1 MSPSLRKFNLTTHVA
16 VSVGWMGAVVSF
28 LVLSIAG
35 IASANAEVVR
45 SSYISMDLVSKYAIL
60 PMSLASVLTGLILAF
75 GTPWGLFRYYWV
87 FIKFLLGVFATIA
100 LILHQFVAISEA
112 SKGVMIATAGSFPNP
127 GKLGPQLVLDAA
139 LAFFVLFF
147 ATLLSVYKPWGMISK
162 APSKAE
168 TDGVSS
174 RNIENPRFSNLK
186 LKILLGSIAIAI
198 ILFAIFHISKN
209 GFGNHI
215 PSGI

>member
-16 VSVGWMGAVVSF
+16 TSVGWMGAVASF

-35 IASANAEVVR
+35 IASVNAEVVR

-60 PMSLASVLTGLILAF
+60 PMSLASVLTGLILAL

-87 FIKFLLGVFATIA
+87 FIKFVLGVFATIA

-112 SKGVMIATAGSFPNP
+112 SKKVMIATVGSFPNP
-127 GKLGPQLVLDAA
+127 GQFGPQLVFDAA
-139 LAFFVLFF
+139 LAFLVLLF
-147 ATLLSVYKPWGMISK
+147 ATLLSVYKPWGMIRKDHSK
-162 APSKAE
+162 SEA
-168 TDGVSS
+168 DGASP
-174 RNIENPRFSNLK
+174 RTIENLRFSNLK

-198 ILFAIFHISKN
+198 ILFVIFHLSKN
-209 GFGNHI
+209 GLGKHI
-215 PSGI
+215 H